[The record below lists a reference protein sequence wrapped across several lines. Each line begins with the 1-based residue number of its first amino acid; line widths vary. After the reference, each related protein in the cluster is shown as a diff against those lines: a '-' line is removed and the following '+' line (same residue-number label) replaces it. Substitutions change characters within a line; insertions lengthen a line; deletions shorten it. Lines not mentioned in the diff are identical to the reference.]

1 MAGKGRVGKTG
12 VERRVRRNNRPKGEF
27 FLFPATWRRNPS
39 PPFVRLSRQKYA
51 KPCAPTVEK
60 LGRLIGQSPQPY
72 LDDEGTQP
80 RLQYAKK
87 KKRKKE
93 GEEEVGWEEKNMN
106 HFSQELEDVRVRE
119 DDSTTV
125 WGGGERINS
134 TVKERISR

>member
-87 KKRKKE
+87 KKEKRRRRRGGVGGKKYE
-93 GEEEVGWEEKNMN
+93 SLLAGTRGCA
-106 HFSQELEDVRVRE
+106 
-119 DDSTTV
+119 STR
-125 WGGGERINS
+125 G
-134 TVKERISR
+134 